1 MGKNKQ
7 SKQPRPAQTNFDRA
21 RDELYS
27 HILSC
32 GVLEAATD
40 QRKDWFDD
48 TMGYLT
54 DRYAGLSTEDL
65 GSLRTLGERFCQPVI
80 KKNEVGAAT

>member
-7 SKQPRPAQTNFDRA
+7 NRQPRPTQTSFDRA

-32 GVLEAATD
+32 GVLEAAAD

-48 TMGYLT
+48 TMGYLN
-54 DRYAGLSTEDL
+54 DRYTGLNAEEL
-65 GSLRTLGERFCQPVI
+65 NSLRVLGERFCQPVI
-80 KKNEVGAAT
+80 KPTEAGVAG